1 MTDKEFISY
10 LKNIGPQY
18 ERLISRTLPVKIG
31 VKAKSIFQ
39 ENFRKGGFQDGGLQ
53 PWKTTRRQLLGNG
66 ADSKRG
72 PLLSSRKVL
81 YSSIGYAPER
91 GSVTIFS
98 KIVYAGIHNEGGTV
112 VSHPKVTDKM
122 RRYAWAMYYESGG
135 GKKRRKNEEEPKEAQ
150 MWKSLALT
158 KKQKLQIKSVIPK
171 RQFMGNS
178 KELNTAVTSIIET
191 EVSRLFDS
199 N

>member
-1 MTDKEFISY
+1 MTEKEFFDR
-10 LKNIGPQY
+10 LKRIAPEY

-53 PWKTTRRQLLGNG
+53 KWPVTRRQLLGKG

-81 YSSIGYAPER
+81 YSSIGYTPSR

-98 KIVYAGIHNEGGTV
+98 NIVYAGIHNEGGTV
-112 VSHPKVTDKM
+112 VTHPSVTDKM
-122 RRYAWAMYYESGG
+122 RRYAWARYYAAGG
-135 GKKRRKNEEEPKEAQ
+135 GKKGKGAAAASDDAE
-150 MWKSLALT
+150 MWKRLALT
-158 KKQKLQIKSVIPK
+158 KKKTLTVKATIPK
-171 RQFMGNS
+171 RQFMGDS
-178 KELNTAVTSIIET
+178 KELVTAVTTIIEA
-191 EVSRLFDS
+191 EVSKLI
-199 N
+199 NLK

>member
-1 MTDKEFISY
+1 MTEKEFFDR
-10 LKNIGPQY
+10 LKRLPREY

-53 PWKTTRRQLLGNG
+53 KWPVTRRQLLGKG

-81 YSSIGYAPER
+81 YSSIGYTPSR

-98 KIVYAGIHNEGGTV
+98 NIVYAGIHNEGGTV
-112 VSHPKVTDKM
+112 TTNPKVTDKM
-122 RRYAWAMYYESGG
+122 RRYAWAKYYAAGG
-135 GKKRRKNEEEPKEAQ
+135 GKKGKGADAASDDAE
-150 MWKSLALT
+150 MWKRLALT
-158 KKQKLQIKSVIPK
+158 KKKTLTVKATIPQ
-171 RQFMGNS
+171 RQFMGPS
-178 KELNTAVTSIIET
+178 KELTSAVTSIIET
-191 EVSRLFDS
+191 EVSKLIDLK
-199 N
+199 

>member
-1 MTDKEFISY
+1 MTEKEFFDR
-10 LKNIGPQY
+10 LKRLPQEY

-53 PWKTTRRQLLGNG
+53 KWPATRRQLLGRG

-81 YSSIGYAPER
+81 YSSIGYTPSR

-98 KIVYAGIHNEGGTV
+98 NIVYAGIHNEGGTV
-112 VSHPKVTDKM
+112 TTQPRVTDKM
-122 RRYAWAMYYESGG
+122 RRYAWARYYAAGG
-135 GKKRRKNEEEPKEAQ
+135 GKKGKGAAAASDDAE
-150 MWKSLALT
+150 MWKRLALT
-158 KKQKLQIKSVIPK
+158 KKKTLTVKATISQ
-171 RQFMGNS
+171 RQFMGDS
-178 KELNTAVTSIIET
+178 KELVMAVTSIIET
-191 EVSRLFDS
+191 EVSKLIDLK
-199 N
+199 